1 MGGAEQAGK
10 DPSVL
15 SAVLLQ
21 KRRRGEKTLILVKRL
36 SGSEELTS
44 RLSVPRSARTSRT
57 SRKAPCLG
65 TSCKPLWSRPRST
78 RSRSGHSSSPKTGP
92 STGGS
97 RRNCLFL
104 PRGPRMKV
112 PSPSRTLLYSYL
124 LRLLGPTSL
133 PECCVPPA
141 AAWSP
146 NTLIYCF
153 IAMFVATV
161 FYTIYCA
168 VTACQRFVLYSFL
181 TWRFRPRVINGLVL
195 NGQEGDSVGGLDPI
209 SRQKQDHV

>member
-1 MGGAEQAGK
+1 MGGAKQAGK

-36 SGSEELTS
+36 SDSEESTS
-44 RLSVPRSARTSRT
+44 RPSLPRSARTSRT

-78 RSRSGHSSSPKTGP
+78 RSRSGHSSSTKTGP

-97 RRNCLFL
+97 PRNCLFL

-112 PSPSRTLLYSYL
+112 PSPPQICQMTANITLFSFIACTQHPNITSCVLCSPGSRLVAQHPDLLLHLHFCGHGLLHHL
-124 LRLLGPTSL
+124 LRRHGLSQVGPLLF
-133 PECCVPPA
+133 PPA
-141 AAWSP
+141 EIS
-146 NTLIYCF
+146 
-153 IAMFVATV
+153 
-161 FYTIYCA
+161 A
-168 VTACQRFVLYSFL
+168 VY
-181 TWRFRPRVINGLVL
+181 
-195 NGQEGDSVGGLDPI
+195 
-209 SRQKQDHV
+209 